1 MAASI
6 GLGVAGM
13 FAGVIA
19 APGPN
24 WLYVPWSWALRLMC
38 PVAGV
43 HPNGVPLESGSPLLD
58 TSVIPVGI
66 AVSLLF
72 FAASSWLTGM
82 WFARKEV
89 K

>member
-1 MAASI
+1 
-6 GLGVAGM
+6 
-13 FAGVIA
+13 
-19 APGPN
+19 
-24 WLYVPWSWALRLMC
+24 MC

-43 HPNGVPLESGSPLLD
+43 HPNGVPLESGDPLLD

-72 FAASSWLTGM
+72 FVASSWLTGV
-82 WFARKEV
+82 WFARREV